1 MNIVQILN
9 LIVDNCSNIEHNLS
23 MKINQEQ
30 FQILRKVSKKPSSS
44 QRELANDLNISLG
57 KINFILN
64 ELKKKGLIKINN
76 FKKNKNK
83 VGYLYV
89 LTPKGIAEKTKLTI
103 NFMKLKMREY
113 DELKDEISDSEKI
126 KEDLDNSISKKM

>member
-1 MNIVQILN
+1 
-9 LIVDNCSNIEHNLS
+9 

-30 FQILRKVSKKPSSS
+30 FEILRKVLKKPSSS
-44 QRELANDLNISLG
+44 QRDLASELGISLG

-89 LTPKGIAEKTKLTI
+89 LTPKGITEKARLTI
-103 NFMKLKMREY
+103 NFMKIKMKEY
-113 DELKDEISDSEKI
+113 DELKKEIEEFKAVEEK
-126 KEDLDNSISKKM
+126 